1 MSRIVTRR
9 EFMKQAGLAAAGSA
23 LGVAGIPALARA
35 AGEPELRVG
44 YLPITDSAP
53 LLIAHAL
60 GYFQEEGLRL
70 KKPVRVRSWSTLMES
85 FLSGKFN
92 LTHMLLPMPVWMRF
106 KHRVP
111 VKVLA
116 WNHTNGSAITVRGD
130 SDIQSFADLGGH
142 QIAVPYWYSTHNVI
156 LQMGLRKFGLK
167 PVIQRQT
174 APLAP
179 DEVNLF
185 VLSPPEMPAAL
196 AGRKIDGYIV
206 ADPIN
211 AISEVKTGARIMRF
225 TGDIW
230 KNHPC
235 CVVVMNEGL
244 VARQPVFSQKVM
256 NAIVRAQLWITE
268 NRRDAARILSRQG
281 GNYLPVDEEILLR
294 AFTGYDPA
302 VYGEMGG
309 TGAIHHPEW
318 QLERIGFQ
326 PWPYPSATRLLV
338 GELGRTVVEGD
349 AAFLRSLDPEVAAA
363 ELVDD
368 RYVTRAIE
376 AVGGPGKFSYGRLDD
391 PFHREEIIS
400 V

>member
-1 MSRIVTRR
+1 MTRILTRR
-9 EFMKQAGLAAAGSA
+9 DFIRQAGLAAAG
-23 LGVAGIPALARA
+23 GTLAMSGLPGLLHA
-35 AGEPELRVG
+35 AGEPELKVG

-106 KHRVP
+106 KNRVP

-130 SDIQSFADLGGH
+130 SDIRSFADLGGS
-142 QIAVPYWYSTHNVI
+142 QIAVPYWYSIHNVI
-156 LQMGLRKFGLK
+156 LQMGLREFGLK
-167 PVIQRQT
+167 PVIQPQSE
-174 APLAP
+174 PLAP

-206 ADPIN
+206 AEPIN

-235 CVVVMNEGL
+235 CVVVMNEGIIN
-244 VARQPVFSQKVM
+244 RHPVFVQKSM

-268 NRRDAARILSRQG
+268 NRHEAARILSRQG
-281 GNYLPVDEEILLR
+281 GNYLPVDESILLK
-294 AFTGYDPA
+294 AFTGYDPS
-302 VYGEMGG
+302 VYGGLGG
-309 TGAIHHPEW
+309 TGAIHHSEW
-318 QLERIGFQ
+318 QMERIGFQ
-326 PWPYPSATRLLV
+326 PWPYPSATRMLV
-338 GELGRTVVEGD
+338 RELDRTLVEGD
-349 AAFLRSLDPEVAAA
+349 AGFLKTLNPDVAAA
-363 ELVDD
+363 DLVDD
-368 RYVTRAIE
+368 RFVTRAIE
-376 AVGGPGKFSYGRLDD
+376 AVGGLGKFSYGHVEN

-400 V
+400 I

>member
-1 MSRIVTRR
+1 
-9 EFMKQAGLAAAGSA
+9 MKQAFTRRDFMRQSGLAVAGSA
-23 LGVAGIPALARA
+23 LGLSGLVGPIFAG
-35 AGEPELRVG
+35 GEPELRVG

-60 GYFQEEGLRL
+60 GYFKEEGLRL
-70 KKPVRVRSWSTLMES
+70 KKPVRVRNWSTLMES

-92 LTHMLLPMPVWMRF
+92 LTHMLFPMPVWMRF
-106 KHRVP
+106 KNRVP

-130 SDIQSFADLGGH
+130 SAIRSFADLGGH
-142 QIAVPYWYSTHNVI
+142 QIAVPYWYSIHNVI
-156 LQMGLRKFGLK
+156 LQMGLRTFGLK
-167 PVIQRQT
+167 PVIQRQSV
-174 APLAP
+174 PLAP
-179 DEVNLF
+179 NEVNLF
-185 VLSPPEMPAAL
+185 VLPPSEMPAAL

-244 VARQPVFSQKVM
+244 IARQPVFTQKAM
-256 NAIVRAQLWITE
+256 NAIVRAQLWITG
-268 NRRDAARILSRQG
+268 NRSEAAHILSRQG
-281 GNYLPVDEEILLR
+281 GNYLPMDEKILHR
-294 AFTGYDPA
+294 AFSGYDFS
-302 VYGEMGG
+302 VYGNTGG

-318 QLERIGFQ
+318 QMERIGFQ

-338 GELGRTVVEGD
+338 GELGRTLVEGD
-349 AAFLRSLDPEVAAA
+349 VGFLRTLNPEVAAA
-363 ELVDD
+363 DLVDD
-368 RYVTRAIE
+368 RFVTRAIE
-376 AVGGPGKFSYGRLDD
+376 AVGGPDKFSYGHLDN

>member
-1 MSRIVTRR
+1 MKENFTRR
-9 EFMKQAGLAAAGSA
+9 DFIKQAGLAAAGTTFGLSG
-23 LGVAGIPALARA
+23 LSGLLHAG
-35 AGEPELRVG
+35 GEPELKVG
-44 YLPITDSAP
+44 YLPIIDSAP

-60 GYFQEEGLRL
+60 GYFQEEGLGL
-70 KKPVRVRSWSTLMES
+70 KRPVRVRSWSTLMES

-92 LTHMLLPMPVWMRF
+92 LTHMLFPMPIWMRF
-106 KHRVP
+106 KNRVP

-130 SDIQSFADLGGH
+130 SSIRSFADLGGH

-167 PVIQRQT
+167 PVIQRQSI
-174 APLAP
+174 PLAP
-179 DEVNLF
+179 NEVNLF
-185 VLSPPEMPAAL
+185 VLSPSDMPVAL

-206 ADPIN
+206 AEPIN
-211 AISEVKTGARIMRF
+211 AIGEMKAGARIMRF

-244 VARQPVFSQKVM
+244 VNRYPVFTQKVM

-268 NRRDAARILSRQG
+268 NRHEAARLLSRQG
-281 GNYLPVDEEILLR
+281 GNYLPVNEEILLR

-302 VYGEMGG
+302 IYGQMGG

-318 QLERIGFQ
+318 QVERIGFQ
-326 PWPYPSATRLLV
+326 PWPYPSATRLLM
-338 GELGRTVVEGD
+338 GELDRTLVEGNVD
-349 AAFLRSLDPEVAAA
+349 FLKNLNPDRAAA
-363 ELVDD
+363 DLVDD
-368 RYVTRAIE
+368 RFVTRAIE
-376 AVGGPGKFSYGRLDD
+376 AVGGVGRFSYGEIDN
-391 PFHREEIIS
+391 PFHREEVIS
-400 V
+400 I

>member
-1 MSRIVTRR
+1 MKGFLNRR
-9 EFMKQAGLAAAGSA
+9 EFLKEAGLVAAGTA
-23 LGVAGIPALARA
+23 LGMAGLPGLLH
-35 AGEPELRVG
+35 AGGDPELRVG

-60 GYFQEEGLRL
+60 GYFQEEGLNL
-70 KKPVRVRSWSTLMES
+70 AKPVRVRSWSTLMES

-92 LTHMLLPMPVWMRF
+92 LTHMLLPMPIWMRF
-106 KHRVP
+106 RNRVP

-130 SDIQSFADLGGH
+130 SDIRSFADLGGH
-142 QIAVPYWYSTHNVI
+142 QIAVPYWYSIHNVI

-167 PVIQRQT
+167 PVIQRQSV
-174 APLAP
+174 ALAP

-206 ADPIN
+206 AEPIN

-235 CVVVMNEGL
+235 CVVVMNEG
-244 VARQPVFSQKVM
+244 VINRHPVFTQKVM
-256 NAIVRAQLWITE
+256 NAIVRAQLWLTH
-268 NRRDAARILSRQG
+268 NRPQAAHILSRQG
-281 GNYLPVDEEILLR
+281 GDYLPVDESILLK
-294 AFTGYDPA
+294 AFTGYDP
-302 VYGEMGG
+302 VTYGLKGG

-318 QLERIGFQ
+318 RMERIDFQ
-326 PWPYPSATRLLV
+326 PWPYPSATRMIV
-338 GELGRTVVEGD
+338 HELGRTVVEGD
-349 AAFLRSLDPEVAAA
+349 ATFLKKISPDLAAA
-363 ELVDD
+363 DLVDD
-368 RYVTRAIE
+368 RFVTRAIE
-376 AVGGPGKFSYGRLDD
+376 AVGGLGKFPYGHVDD

>member
-1 MSRIVTRR
+1 MEQRLTRR
-9 EFMKQAGLAAAGSA
+9 NFMRQAGLAAAGTA
-23 LGVAGIPALARA
+23 LGVAGLPASLLAG
-35 AGEPELRVG
+35 GEPELKVG

-60 GYFQEEGLRL
+60 GYFQEEGLSL
-70 KKPVRVRSWSTLMES
+70 KKPVRVRSWSALMES

-92 LTHMLLPMPVWMRF
+92 LTHMLLPMPIWMRY
-106 KHRVP
+106 KNRVP
-111 VKVLA
+111 VKVLG
-116 WNHTNGSAITVRGD
+116 WNHTNGSAVTVRGD
-130 SDIQSFADLGGH
+130 SSIRSFADLGGH
-142 QIAVPYWYSTHNVI
+142 QIAVPYWYSIHNVI

-167 PVIQRQT
+167 PVIQRQSR
-174 APLAP
+174 PLAP

-244 VARQPVFSQKVM
+244 IARQPVFAQRVM
-256 NAIVRAQLWITE
+256 NALVRAQLWITE
-268 NRRDAARILSRQG
+268 NRGKAARVLSRQG
-281 GNYLPVDEEILLR
+281 GNYLPVDETILRR
-294 AFTGYDPA
+294 AFTGYDPV
-302 VYGEMGG
+302 VYGELGG
-309 TGAIHHPEW
+309 TGAIHHPQW
-318 QLERIGFQ
+318 QMERIGFQ

-338 GELGRTVVEGD
+338 GELGRTLVEGD
-349 AAFLRSLDPEVAAA
+349 ARFLRTLDPDAAA
-363 ELVDD
+363 ADLVDA
-368 RYVTRAIE
+368 RFVTRAIE
-376 AVGGPGKFSYGRLDD
+376 AVGGPGKFAYGHLDN